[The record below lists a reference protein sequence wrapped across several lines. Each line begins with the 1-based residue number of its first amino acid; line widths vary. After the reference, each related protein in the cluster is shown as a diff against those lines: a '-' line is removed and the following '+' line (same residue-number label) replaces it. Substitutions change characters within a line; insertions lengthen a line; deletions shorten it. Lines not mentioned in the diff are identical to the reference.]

1 MQLIYYFG
9 VQVYD
14 SLTHCLGDGPCGNR
28 VQLENTPPGQ
38 IQTFEKQLFS
48 KFYLDEM
55 DSGSPD
61 DDDDDNT
68 DEYIDV
74 IGVCENTND
83 VIKLEPQDNPSIEP
97 RTQVGWEEPPEWC
110 TIHYY
115 ELNQR
120 YGEPFNCEFQ

>member
-1 MQLIYYFG
+1 MRLIIYFG
-9 VQVYD
+9 VKVYIM
-14 SLTHCLGDGPCGNR
+14 THCLGDGPCGNR

-48 KFYLDEM
+48 KLRLDEM
-55 DSGSPD
+55 DSGTPD
-61 DDDDDNT
+61 DDDEDNT

-74 IGVCENTND
+74 IGVCETTND
-83 VIKLEPQDNPSIEP
+83 VVKIEPQESIEP

-120 YGEPFNCEFQ
+120 YGEPFNCKFHKKL